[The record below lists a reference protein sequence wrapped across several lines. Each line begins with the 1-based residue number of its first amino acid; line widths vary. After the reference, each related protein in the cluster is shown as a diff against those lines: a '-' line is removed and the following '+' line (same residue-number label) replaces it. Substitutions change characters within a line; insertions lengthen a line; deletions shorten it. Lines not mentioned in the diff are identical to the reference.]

1 MSNFDMLVR
10 VGADISNLTSQITRG
25 KNSVDSMGKNLA
37 STGSKLTKMG
47 TAMVGVGA
55 VGIGMAAGIG
65 VAVKSAATFET
76 AWAGVEKTVDGN
88 AKQMK
93 ALQKELLTITKN
105 MPQSTKEIFGVAEA
119 AGQLGIERKNIAKFS
134 KTMLDLGVATNMTS
148 EEAATSLARFANITK
163 MPQKNFDR
171 LGATVVD
178 LGNHF
183 ATTEKEIV
191 DMGLR
196 LAGQGKQVGMTEAQI
211 MGLATAMSSVGINAE
226 AGGSAMTIVMKK
238 INNAVYSGGS
248 KLNGFAKL
256 AGMSAGEFK
265 KAWKEDAATALDAVV
280 HGLEKSGKQGKNL
293 TGILADL
300 GIKGIRES
308 DVMLRLS
315 GNADLLTRALS
326 VSGKAWKE
334 NTALLNEANKRYKT
348 FDSQVGIT
356 KKVMSEFLRAIGTP
370 IKNVL
375 TDLMQSLNKT
385 VIKITDFINKFNE
398 AHPKLAKFGAG
409 VALAVTAIFLLVGAI
424 GTVVIQAG
432 MFVSAVGELMQV
444 KFVAGAVGKLRGA
457 FMGLS
462 SPIGIVIGVI
472 AALVVAFVALYKH
485 CETFRKVVD
494 KSFAAVKN
502 SAKKLGV
509 ATKQVFSGIKEMFK
523 GNIYEG
529 AEKLKDI
536 LPPVVVQGIIRSVG
550 AIKNALSRM
559 SEPWNTIKAAFAN
572 GFNVVKNV
580 VVGIVKLFQGN
591 WAEGATLLHNI
602 LPDSAIVALINSIT
616 FVKDALASFKQ
627 MLKDFFNYLRTSSNV
642 ADIFNGLFDVITAS
656 FVGLT
661 SIVGSLLTSF
671 LYLITGNW
679 RAAWETLGKIPEQ
692 YMNALNGIFEA
703 LKVAF
708 GGVIGVIKDF
718 GRVLGEAF
726 NKLDEATGGA
736 ISRAINWLVQ
746 LKDWF
751 VSVGQSIKS
760 RFGTAISFVGGI
772 LDKLGGVF
780 GFVGGV
786 LTLVASLFVRVGLS
800 MLGLTGP
807 FGLIIGLL
815 ASFGMSWL
823 KTGDLSNEGIVTV
836 LNNLGETLTNA
847 LNFLA
852 ANLPRMMEIGTQLI
866 VSLINGITERLPG
879 IVESAINIIT
889 TLVNAIVTALPQ
901 ILSVG
906 IQLLT
911 MLIDGILQALPVILG
926 AGIQIITSI
935 VDAIVQA
942 LPVIISVGIQIITSL
957 LEALISAI
965 PVLAPVAVQI
975 LITLVTALIGAL
987 PLIIAAGIQL
997 LMALIQGLLQILPQL
1012 IQAAITLVM
1021 ALVQGLIQNLPL
1033 IIQAGIELLMALI
1046 QGLLQILPELIQAAI
1061 TLLMALVQGLI
1072 ENIPLLIE
1080 AALQLI
1086 TGLIGGLLENIPLL
1100 IEAAINLIIGIV
1112 QGLLENIPLLIEA
1125 GIQLVIAL
1133 VMGIIEAIPKIIEA
1147 AGNIVKVIWDV
1158 IRGKKPD
1165 IESLGTDL
1173 GDGFSSNFG
1182 GTASSAFNSGS
1193 AVGGNALSG
1202 LQSNSSSFGAT
1213 GSAAGGNFANAL
1225 GAKKG
1230 SALNNGGLVESNALT
1245 GISKNANQFNTIG
1258 GNAGANF
1265 SANLNAKTGN
1275 ARSAGA
1281 AVASNAKNGI
1291 SSNKST
1297 FGAQGKA
1304 NGSNFASGIS
1314 SKKGDS
1320 SAAGGK
1326 ISGAAAGKLN
1336 KTAEAR
1342 SHGKDLGRGF
1352 SGGIGSMIS
1361 DVVSKAS
1368 EMAKSAV
1375 DTVKSW
1381 LHIGSPSKVL
1391 HQIGVWTG
1399 KGLYNGIDKMIQPVK
1414 HISRKLAEAATPD
1427 MGAIQTGLS
1436 MDMPNKIKTAMSSSM
1451 SATVQSGGLADAL
1464 GAKIE
1469 ALGDRIDGM
1478 EVAIDGKKAGQIVA
1492 PHVSEAE
1499 AKAQRYQ
1506 FKAKGMQY

>member
-1 MSNFDMLVR
+1 MSNFDVLVR
-10 VGADISNLTSQITRG
+10 VGADISNLTNGFARANQATS
-25 KNSVDSMGKNLA
+25 SMGKNLSA
-37 STGSKLTKMG
+37 TGSKLTKMG
-47 TAMVGVGA
+47 MAMAGVGT
-55 VGIGMAAGIG
+55 VGLGMAAGIG
-65 VAVKSAATFET
+65 ASVKAAATFET

-119 AGQLGIERKNIAKFS
+119 AGQLGIKRDNIAKFT

-148 EEAATSLARFANITK
+148 EEAATDLARLANITQ
-163 MPQKNFDR
+163 MPQKDFDR
-171 LGATVVD
+171 LGATIVD

-183 ATTEKEIV
+183 ATTEKEITE
-191 DMGLR
+191 MGLR
-196 LAGQGKQVGMTEAQI
+196 LAGQGKQVGMSEAQI
-211 MGLATAMSSVGINAE
+211 LGLATAMSSVGINAE
-226 AGGSAMTIVMKK
+226 AGGTAMTTVMKK
-238 INNAVYSGGS
+238 INNAVDSGGS

-265 KAWKEDAATALDAVV
+265 KAWKSDAASALDAVV
-280 HGLEKSGKQGKNL
+280 HGLSKSSSEGKNL
-293 TGILADL
+293 TAILSDL

-308 DVMLRLS
+308 DTLLRLS
-315 GNADLLTRALS
+315 GNADLLTSALS
-326 VSGKAWKE
+326 TANKAWKN
-334 NTALLNEANKRYKT
+334 NTALLNEANKRYAT
-348 FDSQVGIT
+348 FDSQIGIT
-356 KKVMSEFLRAIGTP
+356 KKVMTEFLRALGTP
-370 IKNVL
+370 MKDVIGKL
-375 TDLMQSLNKT
+375 LQSINSV
-385 VIKITDFINKFNE
+385 VIEITEFINKFNE
-398 AHPKLAKFGAG
+398 SHPKLAKFGAA
-409 VALAVTAIFLLVGAI
+409 VTLVVTAIFLLIGAI
-424 GTVVIQAG
+424 GAVVTQVGLFAIA
-432 MFVSAVGELMQV
+432 AGELMEFDSV
-444 KFVAGAVGKLRGA
+444 KKVILGVRTALT
-457 FMGLS
+457 GLIG
-462 SPIGIVIGVI
+462 PVGIVIGVI
-472 AALVVAFVALYKH
+472 AALAVGFIALYKN
-485 CETFRKVVD
+485 CETFRNGVNKAFSAVTNTVKKVGSTFKTV
-494 KSFAAVKN
+494 FGAIKN
-502 SAKKLGV
+502 
-509 ATKQVFSGIKEMFK
+509 MFK
-523 GNIYEG
+523 GNVYDG

-536 LPPVVVQGIIRSVG
+536 LPPVVVEGVIRSVG
-550 AIKNALSRM
+550 AIKDALHSM
-559 SEPWNTIKAAFAN
+559 SEPWGIIKKSFTD
-572 GFNVVKNV
+572 GSNVVKNV
-580 VVGIVKLFQGN
+580 VMGIVKLFQGN
-591 WAEGATLLHNI
+591 WADGATLLHNI
-602 LPDSAIVALINSIT
+602 LPDTAIVALINSIT
-616 FVKDALASFKQ
+616 IIREALAGFKK
-627 MLKDFFNYLRTSSNV
+627 MLGDFFNYLKTSSNIS
-642 ADIFNGLFDVITAS
+642 DIFSGMFDIIVAS

-679 RAAWETLGKIPEQ
+679 SKSWEALGKIPGQ
-692 YMNALNGIFEA
+692 YMNALNGVFEA
-703 LKVAF
+703 LKTSF

-718 GRVLGEAF
+718 GGVLGEAF
-726 NKLDEATGGA
+726 TKLDTMTGGS
-736 ISRAINWLVQ
+736 ISAAVNWLIQ
-746 LKDWF
+746 LKNWF
-751 VSVGQSIKS
+751 IGVAEAVQSK
-760 RFGTAISFVGGI
+760 FGSAISFISG
-772 LDKLGGVF
+772 LLTKLGGAF
-780 GFVGGV
+780 GAIGGV
-786 LTLVASLFVRVGLS
+786 LTLAASLFVKIGLS
-800 MLGLTGP
+800 MIGLTGP

-815 ASFGMSWL
+815 ASFGMSWV
-823 KTGDLSNEGIVTV
+823 KTGDLSSQGLVTV
-836 LNNLGETLTNA
+836 FNNLGETLTNA
-847 LNFLA
+847 LNYLTE
-852 ANLPRMMEIGTQLI
+852 NLPRMMSIGTQLI
-866 VSLINGITERLPG
+866 VNLINGITESLPG
-879 IVESAINIIT
+879 IMTSAVNIIT
-889 TLVNAIVTALPQ
+889 TVVNAIVNALPK
-901 ILSVG
+901 ILSIG
-906 IQLLT
+906 IQLIT
-911 MLIDGILQALPVILG
+911 MLINGIVQALPAILG
-926 AGIQIITSI
+926 AGIQIITGI
-935 VDAIVQA
+935 VNAIVQA

-957 LEALISAI
+957 LQALISAI
-965 PVLAPVAVQI
+965 PVLLPAAVQI
-975 LITLVTALIGAL
+975 IIALVTALIGAL
-987 PLIIAAGIQL
+987 PMIIAAGIQLLMALIQGILQILPQLIQAAITLIMALVQGLIQNLPLIIQAGIQL

-1012 IQAAITLVM
+1012 IQAAITL
-1021 ALVQGLIQNLPL
+1021 
-1033 IIQAGIELLMALI
+1033 
-1046 QGLLQILPELIQAAI
+1046 
-1061 TLLMALVQGLI
+1061 LMALVQGLI
-1072 ENIPLLIE
+1072 ENIPLLIQ
-1080 AALQLI
+1080 AAIQLVM
-1086 TGLIGGLLENIPLL
+1086 GLIGGLLENIPLL
-1100 IEAAINLIIGIV
+1100 IQAAIDLIVGLV
-1112 QGLLENIPLLIEA
+1112 QGLIENIPLLIQA

-1133 VMGIIEAIPKIIEA
+1133 VMGLIEAIPKIIEA
-1147 AGNIVKVIWDV
+1147 AGSIVKVIWDV

-1165 IESLGTDL
+1165 IDGLGTEL

-1213 GSAAGGNFANAL
+1213 GSAAGGDFANAL

-1320 SAAGGK
+1320 TAAGGK

-1352 SGGIGSMIS
+1352 SGGIGSMID
-1361 DVVSKAS
+1361 DVVSKAG

-1399 KGLYNGIDKMIQPVK
+1399 EGLYNGIDKMIQPVK

-1451 SATVQSGGLADAL
+1451 SATVQSGGLADTL

-1478 EVAIDGKKAGQIVA
+1478 EVAIDGKTAGQIVA

-1506 FKAKGMQY
+1506 FKAKGLQY